1 MNIILTSDLKLN
13 ISDVVLVSYLRND
26 VSPGEPILDV
36 GVSLI
41 IHTMSDL
48 IVGNKSFGV
57 AQSV

>member
-1 MNIILTSDLKLN
+1 VNIILTSDLKLN